1 MLDDQRDFLCKNG
14 RINPKHHYPYLRTKQ
29 ILNRETCAEIDHVV
43 GPTARAN
50 RFIDELQRNGSPR
63 ALVCFLESLR
73 RDGTQ
78 IFVLKKLNQALA
90 NMRND
95 LPLMGNF
102 IFMSVYLF
110 FFQSGWNLSSLVEF
124 SVLVVIVFQRLL
136 FNGVPCIVVI
146 LRVLLLPCLSDFTYI
161 CFVGLALEVGE
172 CHTLHPLFSTV
183 TTDAFPH
190 KTKYYGVCKL
200 FHQQHFHKKIPFF
213 QELVTKE
220 SS

>member
-1 MLDDQRDFLCKNG
+1 MIETMSSSNRREVLQNEEYLMFLHNRLLDDQRDFLCKNG

-95 LPLMGNF
+95 LPLMDE
-102 IFMSVYLF
+102 
-110 FFQSGWNLSSLVEF
+110 FQSECTPELQHQTSREFEESSIPSEGEGEVSGSSLEEGQTAF
-124 SVLVVIVFQRLL
+124 TTTSSTLL
-136 FNGVPCIVVI
+136 RPGDPGAPP
-146 LRVLLLPCLSDFTYI
+146 LPTFEELTQFPSS
-161 CFVGLALEVGE
+161 
-172 CHTLHPLFSTV
+172 STV
-183 TTDAFPH
+183 DKSADRGDDTNLLE
-190 KTKYYGVCKL
+190 K
-200 FHQQHFHKKIPFF
+200 
-213 QELVTKE
+213 
-220 SS
+220 